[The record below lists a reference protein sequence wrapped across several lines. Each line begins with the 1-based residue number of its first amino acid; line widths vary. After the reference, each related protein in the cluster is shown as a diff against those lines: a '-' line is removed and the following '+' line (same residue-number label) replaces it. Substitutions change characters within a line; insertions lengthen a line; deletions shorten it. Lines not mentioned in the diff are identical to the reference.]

1 MNAELAVVLGAGMMA
16 AFNPCGVAMLPSYIV
31 HLIAGRDRRVWD
43 GVWAGIFMTAGFLVV
58 FVLAGV
64 VAVTFAAAL
73 GKAVGWIAEF
83 VGVSFVL
90 MGILMLFG
98 RQGVSFHI
106 GGGNWHLQ
114 QGSKGAIF
122 LYGIAYAL
130 GSLGCTLPLF
140 SVLVLSSFRSQGFA
154 NGLSDFVIYALG
166 MGFVVTVIS
175 LASTISQ
182 QLVGKW
188 VRLGARWMGRFSA
201 LITLGTGVY
210 LVIYWLPYVR
220 LYAGV

>member
-31 HLIAGRDRRVWD
+31 HLITGRERRAWD
-43 GVWAGIFMTAGFLVV
+43 GLWAGLLMTAGFLLV
-58 FVLAGV
+58 FILAGV
-64 VAVTFAAAL
+64 VAVTFAAVL
-73 GKAVGWIAEF
+73 GKAVAWIAEI
-83 VGVSFVL
+83 VGVAFVL
-90 MGILMLFG
+90 LGILMLFG
-98 RQGVSFHI
+98 KRGVAFHV
-106 GGGNWHLQ
+106 GGEWNLRRGNK
-114 QGSKGAIF
+114 GSVF

-154 NGLSDFVIYALG
+154 GGLSDFVIYALG
-166 MGFVVTVIS
+166 MGFVVTIIS

-188 VRLGARWMGRFSA
+188 VRSGARWMGRLSA

-210 LVIYWLPYVR
+210 LVIYWFPYIR
-220 LYAGV
+220 LYAGF